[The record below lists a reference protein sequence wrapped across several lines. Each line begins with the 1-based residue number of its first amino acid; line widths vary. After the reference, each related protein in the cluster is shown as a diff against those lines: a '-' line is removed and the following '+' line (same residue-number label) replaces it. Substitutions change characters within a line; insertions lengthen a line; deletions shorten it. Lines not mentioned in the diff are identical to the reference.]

1 MQDLEVVNIPPR
13 MKVYETPDNTGYLYI
28 TQAMK
33 VLQVN
38 SDGKQGTEFII
49 EIPQRKAKR
58 RKARS

>member
-1 MQDLEVVNIPPR
+1 

-38 SDGKQGTEFII
+38 RTLGI
-49 EIPQRKAKR
+49 RKKSQEESER
-58 RKARS
+58 MMTIFD